1 MTGTRSLSPM
11 GTERNPLWTGIGPGT
26 PIARSTRYCS
36 SASQPPLRTVSVT
49 SISMFGCSFW
59 KSASTSKNTRWS
71 TIDSRPTRRRGSQ
84 PVATSIAV
92 SARRAVAARMVRPSS
107 RTNRPALSA
116 YVRDLY
122 QTSGVAETVDFHHI
136 KTHYYASHLTINPT
150 GVIPLGPSQDFMA
163 PHDRAAL

>member
-1 MTGTRSLSPM
+1 
-11 GTERNPLWTGIGPGT
+11 
-26 PIARSTRYCS
+26 
-36 SASQPPLRTVSVT
+36 
-49 SISMFGCSFW
+49 
-59 KSASTSKNTRWS
+59 
-71 TIDSRPTRRRGSQ
+71 
-84 PVATSIAV
+84 
-92 SARRAVAARMVRPSS
+92 MVRPSS